1 MNLAIIEVVVLI
13 LEEKWD
19 TLLCVVDVDNRD
31 IQQMSVLL
39 QILYILLL
47 SGIGIRQN
55 KFNFKK
61 RKM

>member
-1 MNLAIIEVVVLI
+1 MNSAIIEAVVLI
-13 LEEKWD
+13 LEERWD

-47 SGIGIRQN
+47 NGIGIRQN
-55 KFNFKK
+55 KFNFKR